1 MDSLSPLAIGSPWTP
16 YGLRDDPFFQAP
28 LEAGSDG
35 GATRPMTL
43 FVGRDEELRILA
55 NQVVGAT
62 SSRAIVEGAAGV
74 GKTTFVN
81 RLKTELARHGVL
93 THAEPVRVTPGMS
106 PRQFVGEILKVL
118 LQMHA
123 TLQVILAAGSGGGTF
138 RQAVRRGTQV
148 LQDEAGID
156 NDAAFWRRIGRLVAG
171 EDSVAI
177 GVAGV
182 QRERVRIPAEVE
194 LSLFDELTEALR
206 RLAGDE
212 GRRVVVHV
220 NNLETLSEENA
231 LQAAR
236 LMQNVRDVFLADW
249 GHWLFVGTTGMAKA
263 IFRRTPQV
271 SSIIGGETL
280 LAPLTPPQVAELLR
294 RRYHHLH
301 LGHEVAPLTPPID
314 PDVGAALYARYR
326 GNLRAFLMLASRAV
340 QRRAI
345 SLPGVPLTEGDVIDV
360 MSPPYTEAL
369 ATHIGASDVTHLRA
383 VVGGGQLGTEF
394 RVVDV
399 ARAAKMTQASASKLV
414 ARLERSGTISQTR
427 SEGRS
432 TFYKVSDGDT
442 SIALAMH

>member
-1 MDSLSPLAIGSPWTP
+1 MDGLPPLAIGSPWTP

-28 LEAGSDG
+28 LQAGADG
-35 GATRPMTL
+35 GAARPMTL

-55 NQVVGAT
+55 SQVVGAT

-106 PRQFVGEILKVL
+106 PRQFVGEVLKVL

-123 TLQVILAAGSGGGTF
+123 TLQVAIAAGSGGSTV
-138 RQAVRRGTQV
+138 RQAIRRGTQV
-148 LQDEAGID
+148 LQDEVGVD
-156 NDAAFWRRIGRLVAG
+156 DDAAFWRRIGRLIAG

-194 LSLFDELTEALR
+194 LSLFDELAEALR

-212 GRRVVVHV
+212 GRRVLVHV

-231 LQAAR
+231 LKAAR
-236 LMQNVRDVFLADW
+236 LMQSVRDVFLADW

-263 IFRRTPQV
+263 IFRPTPQV
-271 SSIIGGETL
+271 SSIIGGETR
-280 LAPLTPPQVAELLR
+280 LAPLTPWQVAELLR

-301 LGHEVAPLTPPID
+301 LGDEVALLTPPID
-314 PDVGAALYARYR
+314 PDVGGALYARYR
-326 GNLRAFLMLASRAV
+326 GNLRAFLMLVSRAV

-345 SLPGVPLTEGDVIDV
+345 SLPGAPLAEGDVIEI
-360 MSPPYTEAL
+360 MAPLYAEAL
-369 ATHIGASDVTHLRA
+369 ATQIGAADVGHLRA
-383 VVGGGQLGTEF
+383 VAGGREPHTEF
-394 RVVDV
+394 RVADV
-399 ARAAKMTQASASKLV
+399 VRTTAMTQASASKLV
-414 ARLERSGTISQTR
+414 ARLERSDVILQTR

-432 TFYKVSDGDT
+432 TFYQVRDGDT
-442 SIALAMH
+442 TIALAMH